1 MSNGNNPSLHGED
14 EPGEQKLSPG
24 TGCRVLKR
32 KHIQLI
38 HSYDNELVIYHMRTM
53 LSESGFSKPDEYILA
68 AAASELATN
77 IIRYAKEGELEI
89 SLINNGANQIG
100 IEIFASDKG
109 PGIRDVEAALS
120 EHFSSEK
127 NSLGL
132 GLPSV
137 KRIMDEFYIES
148 TIGVGTRILARKW
161 RTHGQD

>member
-1 MSNGNNPSLHGED
+1 MSNGNNPLQNEED
-14 EPGEQKLSPG
+14 GPGELKLSPG

-32 KHIQLI
+32 KCIQLI

-53 LSESGFSKPDEYILA
+53 LSEAGFSKSDEYILA

-77 IIRYAKEGELEI
+77 IIRYAKAGELEI
-89 SLINNGANQIG
+89 SLIDNGANQIG

-137 KRIMDEFYIES
+137 KRIMDEFHIES
-148 TIGVGTRILARKW
+148 IVGRGTRIQARKW
-161 RTHGQD
+161 RVHEQD